1 MRLDCVRL
9 MGGCECVVEVRGDR
23 EDVMWNICR
32 KWVGDAAADDDDV
45 HQHRHRRRRP
55 HCRRH
60 HHHQGRHH
68 KPQHPYQ
75 GGGRYG
81 RNDGRGLRHQHG

>member
-32 KWVGDAAADDDDV
+32 K
-45 HQHRHRRRRP
+45 
-55 HCRRH
+55 
-60 HHHQGRHH
+60 
-68 KPQHPYQ
+68 
-75 GGGRYG
+75 
-81 RNDGRGLRHQHG
+81 